1 MVGSGPMSIKL
12 DECLLPGEPGPP
24 YLFVDLYQ
32 LDLDNPRTPQIE
44 DPPWEAAF
52 ANPNL
57 VGAIL
62 KVSQGVSWPKKY
74 SDWFERNFRALG
86 EMFGSDRGS
95 KRFIG
100 GYLYAQFFQNP
111 VHQAELYMQSMERAG
126 WTPGLDIVP
135 ILDVE
140 GGGERAANRRAS
152 DQQVI
157 DCVAKAA
164 EWLRGHT
171 GKGVML
177 YGRGLMRDLSI
188 VSKMGCDRVWN
199 PSYTKEMVTNGL
211 TGRLP
216 DGERAPWQLE
226 DIKLWQYGGDGVGD
240 ARVHHLPL
248 ELKGFG
254 KVDMSVFIAGKE
266 RPTLQLVQDGLL

>member
-1 MVGSGPMSIKL
+1 MVYRDSMSIQL

-24 YLFVDLYQ
+24 YLFCDLYP

-44 DPPWEAAF
+44 DPPWSAAF
-52 ANPNL
+52 TNPHL
-57 VGAIL
+57 CGVIL
-62 KVSQGVSWPKKY
+62 KAAEGVGWSQKY
-74 SDWFERNFRALG
+74 VDWFERNFKALTT
-86 EMFGSDRGS
+86 MYGSDRGS
-95 KRFIG
+95 TKFVG

-111 VHQAELYMQSMERAG
+111 THQAELYMKSLERAG

-135 ILDVE
+135 IIDVE

-152 DQQVI
+152 QQQVI
-157 DCVAKAA
+157 ECVAAIA
-164 EWLRGHT
+164 EWLKANT
-171 GKGVML
+171 TATVML

-188 VSKMGCDRVWN
+188 QSKMGCDRVWN

-211 TGRLP
+211 TGRLS

-226 DIKLWQYGGDGVGD
+226 DIKLWQYGGDGAGD
-240 ARVHHLPL
+240 DRVHHLPL

-254 KVDMSVFIAGKE
+254 KVDMSVFVAGTH
-266 RPTLQLVQDGLL
+266 RPTVALLQDGLL